1 MDINRLPPPPT
12 CGMHGQQCGGAKGLY
27 IGPFKCCNPADSCEQ
42 RNYYY
47 SQCASSGGGGGASRS

>member
-1 MDINRLPPPPT
+1 
-12 CGMHGQQCGGAKGLY
+12 MHGQQCGGAKGLY